1 MTPQEQHPSSSS
13 KSILATCKIITKL
26 PLIFSFFLTVEFR
39 VCGGWS
45 PNSPR
50 GLHGRDCQSWSL
62 QRGGR
67 RQQKGRNP
75 AEGMYIW
82 SNPSHWGL
90 QGGAVCGVQ
99 NILRDRAWKQ
109 WEGLLD
115 AVNNSS
121 MSWLLARAIDGSIHI
136 MLLFPILSAPYQAST
151 TPKYLDHI
159 YTKLLLFSLFIG
171 HGPVLLWV
179 FEKAWEQL
187 LITADLCSQELTKTW
202 QMHPAETAWHV

>member
-13 KSILATCKIITKL
+13 KTILAICKIITKL

-50 GLHGRDCQSWSL
+50 GLYGRDCQSWSL

-67 RQQKGRNP
+67 KQQKRRNP
-75 AEGMYIW
+75 GREGTCIW
-82 SNPSHWGL
+82 ANPSHWAL
-90 QGGAVCGVQ
+90 QGGAGCWVQ
-99 NILRDRAWKQ
+99 RSLRDRAWKQ

-136 MLLFPILSAPYQAST
+136 MLLFPILNAPCQACT
-151 TPKYLDHI
+151 TPKYQDHI
-159 YTKLLLFSLFIG
+159 CTKPLQSLQG
-171 HGPVLLWV
+171 WP
-179 FEKAWEQL
+179 
-187 LITADLCSQELTKTW
+187 
-202 QMHPAETAWHV
+202 